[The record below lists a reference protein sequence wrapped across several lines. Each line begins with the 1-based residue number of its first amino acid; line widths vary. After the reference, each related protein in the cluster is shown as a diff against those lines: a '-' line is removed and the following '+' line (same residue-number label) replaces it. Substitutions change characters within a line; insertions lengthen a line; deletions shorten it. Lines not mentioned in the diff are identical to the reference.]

1 MAPIEDALQP
11 HHRWEISDCLVATGC
26 EDLEDNV
33 AVMALEASSANYTT
47 LITVVDL
54 VANSSHECPVR
65 SLDKT
70 DSDRCPENKIH
81 PFGQSLMLLSLGV
94 FLGLG
99 AIGVC
104 ATYSDK
110 CGRFLFWTVLLTF
123 WAADCSVG
131 LFSGMYAQINFP
143 TGLPLVM
150 SLVLNVVF
158 FDVPMFALKLVANY
172 QPCFPDGVFNLLYI
186 VLVTSFGSLC
196 SISAIGWAYS
206 PATIIVV
213 GHHPLLLGLKTFLLQ
228 FPKKIAMNYIKN
240 YIKKRMGFQIEKHRF
255 FTELSWF
262 FNHIAEPL
270 PRAIVRVAE
279 YEQLLDIEQPDVDP
293 PEPIISPERPKRCSS
308 MPRRLCSSFC
318 LLLLVLVVLLFCCV
332 LFRAPTCSQQLGQVD
347 GCETFHATVR
357 DFKRSHPDFEHPALM
372 NKWTATKGLV
382 QKKLGEDRKPVF
394 RGGPTLSTQQHFH
407 EWYNN
412 VPGVNVPVPIKLDM
426 TRTTSGSL
434 VMDSSNFFPI
444 DGKGFK
450 DEIYGHNYWFTMEM
464 HHTFV
469 YKGGERF
476 TFHGDDD
483 IWVFINGLLV
493 LDLGGAHTPLEETI
507 NLDNLGLAPG
517 QHASFDVFYAER
529 HTSQSNLRIETTLEL
544 EQQNHCVIDIK
555 IEILHFEQ
563 QLICFAKRPWWMVWG
578 LRHHKILDNDA
589 SALRKYLV
597 GWL

>member
-1 MAPIEDALQP
+1 MLRYSSVCLPLAFLSKVWCAVPLEDDALQRR
-11 HHRWEISDCLVATGC
+11 HAWEVYDCLVSTDC
-26 EDLEDNV
+26 EGLKDNV
-33 AVMALEASSANYTT
+33 PVMALEASSTNLTT
-47 LITVVDL
+47 LITVVDFSL
-54 VANSSHECPVR
+54 NSSHECPVG

-70 DSDRCPENKIH
+70 DTSCGDNEISPL
-81 PFGQSLMLLSLGV
+81 GQSLTLLSLGV

-99 AIGVC
+99 ALAVC

-123 WAADCSVG
+123 WAANCSG
-131 LFSGMYAQINFP
+131 ALFARMYGKIHYPNDVILL
-143 TGLPLVM
+143 TPL
-150 SLVLNVVF
+150 LFHVVY

-186 VLVTSFGSLC
+186 VFVTSYGSYC
-196 SISAIGWAYS
+196 SISAIRWAYS

-213 GHHPLLLGLKTFLLQ
+213 GHHPLLLGVIVFLLQ

-255 FTELSWF
+255 LIELSWF
-262 FNHIAEPL
+262 FKNIAEPL
-270 PRAIVRVAE
+270 PRAIIGAAD
-279 YEQLLDIEQPDVDP
+279 YEQLLDIEQPEVDP
-293 PEPIISPERPKRCSS
+293 PEPSSSPEWPKRCSS
-308 MPRRLCSSFC
+308 MPRRLCSSFA
-318 LLLLVLVVLLFCCV
+318 LLLLVFVFLLFGCV
-332 LFRAPTCSQQLGQVD
+332 LFRAPTCSPQEGQVY

-357 DFKRSHPDFEHPALM
+357 DFKRSHPDFENPELM
-372 NKWTATKGLV
+372 NKWAATKGLV
-382 QKKLGEDRKPVF
+382 QQRLGKDGKPVF

-426 TRTTSGSL
+426 TRTTSGTL
-434 VMDSSNFFPI
+434 VLDSSNFFPI

-469 YKGGERF
+469 YKGGERL

-483 IWVFINGLLV
+483 IWVFINGMLV
-493 LDLGGAHTPLEETI
+493 LDLGGAHTPLKETI
-507 NLDNLGLAPG
+507 HLDNLALTPG
-517 QHASFDVFYAER
+517 QRASLDVFYAER
-529 HTSQSNLRIETTLEL
+529 HTSESNLRIETTLEL
-544 EQQNHCVIDIK
+544 EQQNHCVIDIS

-563 QLICFAKRPWWMVWG
+563 KLICFVKKPWWMVW
-578 LRHHKILDNDA
+578 A
-589 SALRKYLV
+589 
-597 GWL
+597 